1 MLFSL
6 EKLGIYT
13 KQFIIAAVYYMY
25 VQFITNLN
33 QFLLDW
39 GLGQVVFATD

>member
-1 MLFSL
+1 MHLEDFLLFDNQL
-6 EKLGIYT
+6 
-13 KQFIIAAVYYMY
+13 AYYMY